1 MGQEKTG
8 FRRRWA
14 ACSYRK
20 NITSAG
26 KIDCQ
31 KPGSTLE
38 YSVMIRKVYM
48 HGQVSTILV
57 FEDQSEE
64 TGFNPVFEALKEQAE
79 RIEYLEAQNRELVRQ
94 EELLAHLVE
103 MTAQTGELMSRSLK
117 ALKRLE
123 DNLQDV
129 ELPGDS

>member
-1 MGQEKTG
+1 
-8 FRRRWA
+8 
-14 ACSYRK
+14 
-20 NITSAG
+20 
-26 KIDCQ
+26 
-31 KPGSTLE
+31 
-38 YSVMIRKVYM
+38 M

-64 TGFNPVFEALKEQAE
+64 TGFNPVLEALKEQAE

-123 DNLQDV
+123 DNLQDA
-129 ELPGDS
+129 ELIGDS

>member
-1 MGQEKTG
+1 
-8 FRRRWA
+8 
-14 ACSYRK
+14 
-20 NITSAG
+20 
-26 KIDCQ
+26 
-31 KPGSTLE
+31 
-38 YSVMIRKVYM
+38 M

-57 FEDQSEE
+57 FEDQNEE
-64 TGFNPVFEALKEQAE
+64 TGFNPVLEALKEQAE

-123 DNLQDV
+123 DNLQDT
-129 ELPGDS
+129 ELTGDS

>member
-1 MGQEKTG
+1 
-8 FRRRWA
+8 
-14 ACSYRK
+14 
-20 NITSAG
+20 
-26 KIDCQ
+26 
-31 KPGSTLE
+31 
-38 YSVMIRKVYM
+38 M

-64 TGFNPVFEALKEQAE
+64 TGFNPVLEALKEQAE

-123 DNLQDV
+123 DNLQDS
-129 ELPGDS
+129 ELTGDS

>member
-1 MGQEKTG
+1 
-8 FRRRWA
+8 
-14 ACSYRK
+14 
-20 NITSAG
+20 
-26 KIDCQ
+26 
-31 KPGSTLE
+31 
-38 YSVMIRKVYM
+38 MIRKVYM

-64 TGFNPVFEALKEQAE
+64 TGFNPVLEALKEQAE

-94 EELLAHLVE
+94 EELLTHLVE

-123 DNLQDV
+123 DNLQDA

>member
-1 MGQEKTG
+1 
-8 FRRRWA
+8 
-14 ACSYRK
+14 
-20 NITSAG
+20 
-26 KIDCQ
+26 
-31 KPGSTLE
+31 
-38 YSVMIRKVYM
+38 MIRKVYM

-64 TGFNPVFEALKEQAE
+64 TGFNPVLEALKEQAE

-123 DNLQDV
+123 DNLQDA

>member
-1 MGQEKTG
+1 
-8 FRRRWA
+8 
-14 ACSYRK
+14 
-20 NITSAG
+20 
-26 KIDCQ
+26 
-31 KPGSTLE
+31 
-38 YSVMIRKVYM
+38 M
-48 HGQVSTILV
+48 HGQVSTILI

-64 TGFNPVFEALKEQAE
+64 TGFNPVLEALKEQAE

-123 DNLQDV
+123 DNLQDA
-129 ELPGDS
+129 ELTGDS

>member
-1 MGQEKTG
+1 
-8 FRRRWA
+8 
-14 ACSYRK
+14 
-20 NITSAG
+20 
-26 KIDCQ
+26 
-31 KPGSTLE
+31 
-38 YSVMIRKVYM
+38 M

-64 TGFNPVFEALKEQAE
+64 TGFNPVLEALKEQAE

-123 DNLQDV
+123 DNLQDA
-129 ELPGDS
+129 ELTGES

>member
-1 MGQEKTG
+1 
-8 FRRRWA
+8 
-14 ACSYRK
+14 
-20 NITSAG
+20 
-26 KIDCQ
+26 
-31 KPGSTLE
+31 
-38 YSVMIRKVYM
+38 M

-64 TGFNPVFEALKEQAE
+64 TGFNPVLEALKEQAE

-123 DNLQDV
+123 DNLQDA

>member
-1 MGQEKTG
+1 
-8 FRRRWA
+8 
-14 ACSYRK
+14 
-20 NITSAG
+20 
-26 KIDCQ
+26 
-31 KPGSTLE
+31 
-38 YSVMIRKVYM
+38 M

-64 TGFNPVFEALKEQAE
+64 IGFNPVLEALKEQAE

-117 ALKRLE
+117 ALRRLE
-123 DNLQDV
+123 DNLQDA
-129 ELPGDS
+129 ELTGDS

>member
-1 MGQEKTG
+1 
-8 FRRRWA
+8 
-14 ACSYRK
+14 
-20 NITSAG
+20 
-26 KIDCQ
+26 
-31 KPGSTLE
+31 
-38 YSVMIRKVYM
+38 M

-64 TGFNPVFEALKEQAE
+64 TGFNPVLEALKEQAE

-123 DNLQDV
+123 DNLQDA
-129 ELPGDS
+129 ELTGDS

>member
-1 MGQEKTG
+1 
-8 FRRRWA
+8 
-14 ACSYRK
+14 
-20 NITSAG
+20 
-26 KIDCQ
+26 
-31 KPGSTLE
+31 
-38 YSVMIRKVYM
+38 MIRKVYM

-64 TGFNPVFEALKEQAE
+64 TGFNPVLEALKEQAE

-123 DNLQDV
+123 DNLQDA
-129 ELPGDS
+129 ELSGDS

>member
-1 MGQEKTG
+1 
-8 FRRRWA
+8 
-14 ACSYRK
+14 
-20 NITSAG
+20 
-26 KIDCQ
+26 
-31 KPGSTLE
+31 
-38 YSVMIRKVYM
+38 M

-64 TGFNPVFEALKEQAE
+64 TGLNPVLEALKEQAE

-123 DNLQDV
+123 DNLQDA
-129 ELPGDS
+129 ELTGDS